1 MAEGIAVDLSKIFKL
16 GKPKKKIVYAR
27 REYISNE
34 LRYDATNLRR
44 LISESIGAQRYYD
57 TLALSDKAFNG
68 TYDLDAF
75 EITVRP
81 LNVTG
86 IRNSENYATLRNL
99 TWDDINPSIKTL
111 DPNAIGIMNVRNE
124 RPGNYE
130 LQQVYDG
137 IHKHFY
143 VILDMPARFIQWT
156 APEPAIKQR
165 AIIDLYNSLIA
176 KTVDDRLKKCGLVDP
191 AEKSYSTNEVRLNKD
206 PNSIRITRV
215 LDDRLVEYLKSQI
228 RTLVAE
234 TVLSFKD
241 SAIKKFLSVYNIDQ
255 DKFIKQIADK
265 FTDISTKRF
274 YFDLKIGGN
283 DDESNSN

>member
-1 MAEGIAVDLSKIFKL
+1 MAEGTAVDLSKIFKL

-34 LRYDATNLRR
+34 LKYDSTNLRR

-57 TLALSDKAFNG
+57 TLALSDKAFSG

-86 IRNSENYATLRNL
+86 IRNSENYTTLRSL
-99 TWDDINPSIKTL
+99 GWDDINPSIKTL
-111 DPNAIGIMNVRNE
+111 DPNAIGIMNMRNE
-124 RPGNYE
+124 SPGTYE

-137 IHKHFY
+137 IHKYFY

-176 KTVDDRLKKCGLVDP
+176 KTVDDRLKRCGLVDP

-241 SAIKKFLSVYNIDQ
+241 SAIQKFLSAYNIDQ
-255 DKFIKQIADK
+255 DKFVKQIADK

-283 DDESNSN
+283 SDESNSN